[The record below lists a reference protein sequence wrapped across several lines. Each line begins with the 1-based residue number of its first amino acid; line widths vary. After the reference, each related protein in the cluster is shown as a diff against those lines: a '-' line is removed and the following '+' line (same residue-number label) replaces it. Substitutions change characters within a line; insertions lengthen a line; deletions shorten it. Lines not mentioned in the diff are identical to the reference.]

1 MFSGRFKWFYNV
13 VVFNTKPASDENV
26 DAVSG
31 GATYFLSLSIKSII

>member
-31 GATYFLSLSIKSII
+31 GRHISCPYQ